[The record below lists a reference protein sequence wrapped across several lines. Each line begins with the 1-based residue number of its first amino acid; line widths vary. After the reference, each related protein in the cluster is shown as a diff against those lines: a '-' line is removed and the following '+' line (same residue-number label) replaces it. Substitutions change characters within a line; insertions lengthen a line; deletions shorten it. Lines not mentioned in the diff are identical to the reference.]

1 MAKIYISSTFEDLK
15 DYRAAAYRTLRQMQ
29 HDVVSMEDYTAGVQR
44 PLDKCLADVAAS
56 EIYVGIFAWRYG
68 YIPEKD
74 NPERKSITELEYRK
88 ASQEGK
94 PRLIFLLDPNADW
107 KLDWT
112 DLRTGEGEQGKR
124 IDMLR
129 GELGR
134 EHTVRFF
141 NSPDALSSQISVA
154 VQQALVEAGIAERRR
169 ALAEE
174 SELRRSRVRQ
184 RVVGQHSDIGEHF
197 KGRLQEQKQ
206 LGSCLA
212 EPSTRLVSILGR
224 PGIGKTALATR
235 VLGEL
240 EHDRW
245 PHEKSGATVDGIV
258 YLSTRT
264 SDGVNLESL
273 FISCATMMGG
283 DREEALHRTWANS
296 QLSVA
301 EKVERLLTALEG
313 GLYVVLMDH
322 MEDLLDNEGVI
333 TDPDLRAFFDISL
346 SGSHGARLLVTS
358 RSPITFHPDWMGF
371 DKRIPLVAGLS
382 ETDGVAML
390 RDMDPNGTWGIR
402 DLPEEQ
408 LARAVRRTYG
418 IPDSLKKLAGL
429 LKQEPFSSPDELLNK
444 FENDVVGG
452 LMQEAYRRL
461 EDNERRGM
469 EALATF
475 GRPVPLI
482 AVQFMAAGFQ
492 PGLSI
497 DAVLR
502 RLIDVHMVTLDR
514 PSRTVSLN
522 PIDQDYILNQL
533 SDNGDQALKALD
545 IRAAEYYAQL
555 RVPRDRWQSAVDLGP
570 YLFEFEHWFRAREYE
585 SAAEVLNLIDVE
597 FAGWRMHT
605 RRLQALHQR
614 LDGKLADRRLRMLQV
629 YSLGQTYIFLGPLEK
644 AAECFERACSMA
656 REIDDREAE
665 RRATAWI
672 GEAARRLG
680 QLEKAIEY
688 LGRAVAMTPRD
699 AAVEDTFLLNL
710 GLAHVYRREFRL
722 ALNCG
727 RQLIDLGEKQSD
739 PVLIAQAHDVLSLA
753 NVGLRNFEEA
763 LKHTR
768 QSAELYRTADARD
781 PLAYVRNV
789 EAMAYIGL
797 GKIEEGIQT
806 LEELRLRSKEDDS
819 PRLEG
824 FSLFNLARVYRMK
837 GAGTKALEIADVA
850 AAVLRRIGA
859 PEAAPASAFVDV
871 LRADAA
877 HDRKALARALL
888 SCAQNCNDAGDLF
901 SPEDLLREAETIAR
915 AEGLEKIARDAD
927 EVLKDHARAASA
939 AE

>member
-29 HDVVSMEDYTAGVQR
+29 HDVISMEDYPAGDQR
-44 PLDKCLADVAAS
+44 PLDKCLADVAAC

-68 YIPEKD
+68 YIPDKD

-88 ASQEGK
+88 AGQEGK
-94 PRLIFLLDPNADW
+94 SRLIFLLDPNADW
-107 KLDWT
+107 KLAFT
-112 DLRTGEGEQGKR
+112 DIRTGEGENGKR
-124 IDMLR
+124 IDNLR

-141 NSPDALSSQISVA
+141 SSPDALSSHISVA
-154 VQQALVEAGIAERRR
+154 LQQALVEAGLAERRR

-184 RVVGQHSDIGEHF
+184 RVVGQHSDIGDHF
-197 KGRLQEQKQ
+197 KGRLHEQKQ

-240 EHDRW
+240 EHNRW
-245 PHEKSGATVDGIV
+245 PHEGSAAKVDGIV

-264 SDGVNLESL
+264 GGGVNLESL

-283 DREEALHRTWANS
+283 EREDALHRTWANS

-322 MEDLLDNEGVI
+322 MEDLLDSEGVI
-333 TDPDLRAFFDISL
+333 ADAELRAFFDISL
-346 SGSHGARLLVTS
+346 SGPRGARLLVTS

-382 ETDGVAML
+382 EADGIAML

-402 DLPEEQ
+402 EMPEDQ

-429 LKQEPFSSPDELLNK
+429 LKKEPFSSPDELLDK

-452 LMQEAYRRL
+452 LMQEAYRHL
-461 EDNERRGM
+461 EDNERRVM

-492 PGLSI
+492 PGLSV

-502 RLIDVHMVTLDR
+502 RLIDFHMVTLDR

-522 PIDQDYILNQL
+522 PIDQDYVLHQL
-533 SDNGDQALKALD
+533 SDNGNQALKALD

-555 RVPRDRWQSAVDLGP
+555 RTPRDRWQSSVDLGP
-570 YLFEFEHWFRAREYE
+570 YLLEFEHRFRAGEYE
-585 SAAEVLNLIDVE
+585 SAAGVLNLIDVE
-597 FAGWRMHT
+597 FAGWRTHT
-605 RRLQALHQR
+605 RRLQALHQK
-614 LDGKLADRRLRMLQV
+614 LEGKLADRRLQMLQV
-629 YSLGQTYIFLGPLEK
+629 YSLGQTYIFLGPFEK
-644 AAECFERACSMA
+644 AAESFERARSMA
-656 REIDDREAE
+656 REIGDREAE
-665 RRATAWI
+665 RKATGWI
-672 GEAARRLG
+672 GESARRLG
-680 QLEKAIEY
+680 QLEKAIEC
-688 LGRAVAMTPRD
+688 LAGAVAMMPPD
-699 AAVEDTFLLNL
+699 AAVPDTFLLNL
-710 GLAHVYRREFRL
+710 GLAHAYRREFRL
-722 ALNCG
+722 AMNCG
-727 RQLIDLGEKQSD
+727 RQLMELAGKHSDL
-739 PVLIAQAHDVLSLA
+739 VLTAQAHDVLSLA

-768 QSAELYRTADARD
+768 QSMELYRTADARD

-789 EAMAYIGL
+789 EGMAYIRA

-806 LEELRLRSKEDDS
+806 LEEARLRAKEDDV
-819 PRLEG
+819 PRTEG
-824 FSLFNLARVYRMK
+824 FILFNLSRAYRMK
-837 GAGTKALEIADVA
+837 GAGAKSFGNSRGVGDGAQSDRGPGSGSG
-850 AAVLRRIGA
+850 LR
-859 PEAAPASAFVDV
+859 
-871 LRADAA
+871 L
-877 HDRKALARALL
+877 HL
-888 SCAQNCNDAGDLF
+888 C
-901 SPEDLLREAETIAR
+901 T
-915 AEGLEKIARDAD
+915 
-927 EVLKDHARAASA
+927 
-939 AE
+939 

>member
-29 HDVVSMEDYTAGVQR
+29 HDVISMEDYPAGDQR
-44 PLDKCLADVAAS
+44 PLDKCLADVAAC

-68 YIPEKD
+68 YIPDKD

-94 PRLIFLLDPNADW
+94 ARLIFLLDPNADW
-107 KLDWT
+107 KLAWT
-112 DLRTGEGEQGKR
+112 DMRTGEGEKGQR
-124 IDMLR
+124 IDSLR

-134 EHTVRFF
+134 EHTIRFF
-141 NSPDALSSQISVA
+141 HSPDALSSHISVA
-154 VQQALVEAGIAERRR
+154 LQQALVDAGMAERRR

-197 KGRLQEQKQ
+197 KGRLHEQKQ

-240 EHDRW
+240 EHNRW
-245 PHEKSGATVDGIV
+245 PHQGGSATVDGIV

-264 SDGVNLESL
+264 GGGVNLESL
-273 FISCATMMGG
+273 FINCATMMGG
-283 DREEALHRTWANS
+283 EREDALHRTWANS

-322 MEDLLDNEGVI
+322 MEDLLDTEGVI
-333 TDPDLRAFFDISL
+333 ADADLRAFFDISL
-346 SGSHGARLLVTS
+346 SGRRGARLLVTS
-358 RSPITFHPDWMGF
+358 RSPITFHSDWMGF

-382 ETDGVAML
+382 EADGIAML

-402 DLPEEQ
+402 DMAEEQ

-429 LKQEPFSSPDELLNK
+429 LKKEPFSSPDELLDK

-452 LMQEAYRRL
+452 LMQESYRHL
-461 EDNERRGM
+461 EDNERRVM

-492 PGLSI
+492 PGLSV

-522 PIDQDYILNQL
+522 PIDQDYVLHQL
-533 SDNGDQALKALD
+533 SDSGNQAHKALD
-545 IRAAEYYAQL
+545 IRAAEYYMQL
-555 RVPRDRWQSAVDLGP
+555 RTPRDRWQSTVDLDP
-570 YLFEFEHWFRAREYE
+570 YLLEFEHRFRAGEYE

-597 FAGWRMHT
+597 FAGWRTHT

-614 LDGKLADRRLRMLQV
+614 LEGKLADRRLQMLQV
-629 YSLGQTYIFLGPLEK
+629 YSLGQTYIFLGPFEK
-644 AAECFERACSMA
+644 AAESFERARSMA
-656 REIDDREAE
+656 REIGDREAE
-665 RRATAWI
+665 RKATGWM

-680 QLEKAIEY
+680 QLEKAIEC
-688 LGRAVAMTPRD
+688 LAGAVAMMPPD
-699 AAVEDTFLLNL
+699 AAVQDSFLLNL
-710 GLAHVYRREFRL
+710 GLAHAYRREFRL

-727 RQLIDLGEKQSD
+727 QQLMDLAGKHSD
-739 PVLIAQAHDVLSLA
+739 PVLTAQAHDVLSLA

-768 QSAELYRTADARD
+768 RSMELYRTADARD
-781 PLAYVRNV
+781 PIAYVRNV
-789 EAMAYIGL
+789 EGMAYIL
-797 GKIEEGIQT
+797 AGKIEEGIRT
-806 LEELRLRSKEDDS
+806 LEEGRLRAKEDDN

-824 FSLFNLARVYRMK
+824 FSLFNLSRAYRMK
-837 GAGTKALEIADVA
+837 GARAEALEMAEAA
-850 AAVLRRIGA
+850 AAVLGRIGA
-859 PEAAPASAFVDV
+859 PEASPAFAFIDV
-871 LRADAA
+871 IKADVGN
-877 HDRKALARALL
+877 DRKALVRALL
-888 SCAQNCNDAGDLF
+888 SCAVSCNGAGDLF
-901 SPEDLLREAETIAR
+901 SPEDLLREAQTIAR
-915 AEGLEKIARDAD
+915 AEGLEKIAQEADATLD
-927 EVLKDHARAASA
+927 DLTRAASA

>member
-1 MAKIYISSTFEDLK
+1 MARIYISSTFDDLK

-29 HDVVSMEDYTAGVQR
+29 HDVVSMEDYTAGDQR
-44 PLDKCLADVAAS
+44 PLDKCLADVAAC
-56 EIYVGIFAWRYG
+56 EVYVGIFAWRYG
-68 YIPEKD
+68 FIPEKD

-94 PRLIFLLDPNADW
+94 PRLIFLLHPNAEW
-107 KLDWT
+107 KLAWT
-112 DLRTGEGEQGKR
+112 DMRTGEGGQGKR
-124 IDMLR
+124 IDALR

-134 EHTVRFF
+134 EHTVSFF
-141 NSPDALSSQISVA
+141 NSPDALSGQISVA
-154 VQQALVEAGIAERRR
+154 LQQALVETGMAERRR

-184 RVVGQHSDIGEHF
+184 RVVGLHSDIGEHF
-197 KGRLQEQKQ
+197 KGRLDEQKL

-240 EHDRW
+240 QHNRW
-245 PHEKSGATVDGIV
+245 PHEKSTDTVDGIL

-264 SDGVNLESL
+264 SGGVSLESL
-273 FISCATMMGG
+273 FISCGTMLGG
-283 DREEALHRTWANS
+283 DREDALQRVWANS
-296 QLSVA
+296 QLTVTA
-301 EKVERLLTALEG
+301 KVERLLTALEG

-322 MEDLLDNEGVI
+322 MEDLLDDEGVI
-333 TDPDLRAFFDISL
+333 ADPDLRAFFEISL

-382 ETDGVAML
+382 EAEGIAML

-402 DLPEEQ
+402 DMPEEQ

-429 LKQEPFSSPDELLNK
+429 LKKEPFSSPDELLDK
-444 FENDVVGG
+444 FQNDVVGG
-452 LMQEAYRRL
+452 LMKEAYLRL
-461 EDNERRGM
+461 EDNERRVM

-492 PGLSI
+492 PGLSV

-502 RLIDVHMVTLDR
+502 RLIDIHMVMLDR
-514 PSRTVSLN
+514 PSQTVSLN
-522 PIDQDYILNQL
+522 PIDQDYVLHQL
-533 SDNGDQALKALD
+533 SDKGNQALNALD
-545 IRAAEYYAQL
+545 NRAAEYYAQL

-570 YLFEFEHWFRAREYE
+570 YLLEFEHRFRAGEYE
-585 SAAEVLNLIDVE
+585 SAAEVLNQIDVE
-597 FAGWRMHT
+597 FAAWRTHT
-605 RRLQALHQR
+605 RRLQALYQR
-614 LDGKLADRRLRMLQV
+614 LEGKLADRRLQMLQI

-644 AAECFERACSMA
+644 AAESFERARSIA
-656 REIDDREAE
+656 REIGDREAE
-665 RRATAWI
+665 RKATAWI

-680 QLEKAIEY
+680 QLEKAIEN
-688 LGRAVAMTPRD
+688 LGHAVAMMPPDT
-699 AAVEDTFLLNL
+699 AVEDTFLLNL
-710 GLAHVYRREFRL
+710 GLAHAYRREFRL
-722 ALNCG
+722 ALKYG
-727 RQLIDLGEKQSD
+727 GQLMDLGETHSD
-739 PVLIAQAHDVLSLA
+739 PVLTAEAHDVLSLA
-753 NVGLRNFEEA
+753 NIGLSNFEEA
-763 LKHTR
+763 LKHAR
-768 QSAELYRTADARD
+768 RSAELYRTADARD

-789 EAMAYIGL
+789 EAMACIGA
-797 GKIEEGIQT
+797 GKIEEGIQI
-806 LEELRLRSKEDDS
+806 LEEVRQRGNEDDT

-837 GAGTKALEIADVA
+837 GTGARALEIADAA
-850 AAVLRRIGA
+850 AAVLGRIGA
-859 PEAAPASAFVDV
+859 PETAAASAFANV
-871 LRADAA
+871 LRAEAA
-877 HDRKALARALL
+877 NDGKALARALL
-888 SCAQNCNDAGDLF
+888 SCAGGCNGAGDLF

-915 AEGLEKIARDAD
+915 AEGLEKIAQEAHAA
-927 EVLKDHARAASA
+927 LKDFARATSA
-939 AE
+939 E